1 MTNDDRIR
9 DEKLPF
15 NINRETAKNSIIF
28 QNKHEYLTIE
38 NTPPFNRRQI
48 TEQAMF
54 TYCPLRKDLEKK
66 TEKEVKVPN
75 STSNKKGELKQIEGI
90 FPKNMLNDL
99 IINKL
104 KVIFKLQYV
113 IKTDLYY
120 KSKWREFY

>member
-28 QNKHEYLTIE
+28 QNKHEYLIIE
-38 NTPPFNRRQI
+38 NIPPFNRRQI

-66 TEKEVKVPN
+66 NRKR
-75 STSNKKGELKQIEGI
+75 G
-90 FPKNMLNDL
+90 
-99 IINKL
+99 
-104 KVIFKLQYV
+104 
-113 IKTDLYY
+113 
-120 KSKWREFY
+120 

>member
-38 NTPPFNRRQI
+38 NIPPFNRRQI

-66 TEKEVKVPN
+66 TEKEVKVLN

-120 KSKWREFY
+120 KSKWRKFY

>member
-15 NINRETAKNSIIF
+15 NINRETAKNSTIF

-38 NTPPFNRRQI
+38 NIPPFNRRQI

-66 TEKEVKVPN
+66 NRKR
-75 STSNKKGELKQIEGI
+75 G
-90 FPKNMLNDL
+90 
-99 IINKL
+99 
-104 KVIFKLQYV
+104 
-113 IKTDLYY
+113 
-120 KSKWREFY
+120 